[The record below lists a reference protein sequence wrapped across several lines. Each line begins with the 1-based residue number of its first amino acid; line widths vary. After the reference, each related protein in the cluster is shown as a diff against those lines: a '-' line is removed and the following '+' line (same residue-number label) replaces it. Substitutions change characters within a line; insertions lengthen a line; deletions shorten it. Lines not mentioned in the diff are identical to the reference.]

1 MTRLAVSLALA
12 LSVLQ
17 SGVPASAQT
26 ATPSPAASATPAP
39 AFDQDAY
46 AHAQRLVD
54 IGGGHRL
61 NLYCTGSGSPTVI
74 LEAGLGGTTL
84 DWRLVQP
91 LVARTTR
98 VCSYDHAGLGFSDAG
113 PLPRTTATIVDDLH
127 ALLRAAAVS
136 PPYVLVGHSAGSL
149 TVRLFADRYRSE
161 VAGMVLVDPSHEDQ
175 NVRLAA
181 LDPRVGA
188 LLSAQTAQLQGCRAA
203 LGTPAFAPCAALV
216 PPNPAFSAALNAAQ
230 QTMVQQPKVWDAFVS
245 EAESFDADA
254 AQVRAARQSYGALPL
269 IVLTAG
275 DRALL
280 PNATADQQL
289 AAQQAVSALHA
300 QLAALSTRGVQ
311 RTVAGAKHNVQLD
324 HPSAVADAVREV
336 VGAARKR

>member
-1 MTRLAVSLALA
+1 MKTIAVSLALA

-17 SGVPASAQT
+17 SGVPVSAQT
-26 ATPSPAASATPAP
+26 AAPAATPTPAP

-46 AHAQRLVD
+46 THAQRLVD
-54 IGGGHRL
+54 VGGGRRL
-61 NLYCTGSGSPTVI
+61 NVFCTGSGATTVI

-113 PLPRTTATIVDDLH
+113 ALPRTTASIVDDLH
-127 ALLRAAAVS
+127 ALLRAAAIA

-149 TVRLFADRYRSE
+149 TVRLFADRYRAE

-188 LLSAQTAQLQGCRAA
+188 LLSAQTAQLQACRAA

-216 PPNPAFSAALNAAQ
+216 PPNPNYSAALNAAQ
-230 QTMVQQPKVWDAFVS
+230 QSMVQQPKVWDAFVS
-245 EAESFDADA
+245 ESESFDVDA

-275 DRALL
+275 DRPLL
-280 PNATADQQL
+280 PNATAEQQL
-289 AAQQAVSALHA
+289 AAQQAVSGLHA

-324 HPSAVADAVREV
+324 HPKAVADAIAET
-336 VGAARKR
+336 VGQARSH